1 MAEPVPQN
9 NPGEPQPLPTSTSPV
24 DFIEA
29 QRQRGAMLAMS
40 ASEADPDEA
49 SRAYDLS
56 KTTGVNPAL
65 IHTDTEAFNNKVKS
79 AITSKLVLNDDFLA
93 EYARSHALA
102 ASISN
107 DDWGQLSKISALINP
122 WRGQSSPMDAQRQ
135 ARQQEFNPGG
145 ELGLSLTKPLIA
157 GLKASSDVYAD
168 SQIVKWTPTPPPPT
182 DSVAGRL
189 AWSVASSGNLAGDL
203 AGDLVRYLMVG
214 GSQAISGL
222 AAVGGEV
229 GKEVGVSSAPKTAQ
243 DVSEALQ
250 DPGFYESIPP
260 IEGVPVGQAIG
271 SIMRGLHERFIGPVA
286 EAHAKVLDK
295 SGADVAQSLNAAQPY
310 LEQGRMPPVGIDPQI
325 DGYYKELAK
334 KDADWLKEVD
344 KEIGASSTYARNPE
358 FFAKEFVNLR
368 HPPDMSVSFEGVK
381 KLYGDDGVPEPGDN
395 KLGNVYRAAE
405 QFDHAKD
412 FQGDLD
418 ISAADWVRLKPEV
431 RDELRDFVRLR
442 RGGMT
447 AEEAKGPLA
456 TAEAPKVEGEEVK
469 SIPTPLDTV
478 SRAAKLDTTLPTK
491 GGSGYIIAPPKFYSG
506 EPIKVGDVSAKSTA
520 TFPLRESINALP
532 SGERLGWL
540 GDAPAKILGDKFIKE
555 VGDTPVHVVSD
566 QDMTALSKANG
577 WDFQAAGYYDP
588 NAGHIVISDK
598 IASGRAGPNEAIRTI
613 LHESSHVFMQDT
625 IEKYPKLAALIEK
638 IMTGAEGALKDN
650 TNAKYFKGLKYFDN
664 IHEFIAGA
672 HSDPH
677 FWDALHETKLP
688 EDLRNSLALSHDTK
702 TFWDAFRDIFK
713 QLWNSAFGTKLDDTY
728 LDAVM
733 RVSDITERLRGEMEQ
748 GPTGGLRATE
758 EASAANNLKEWFSKS
773 KMVDKEG
780 NPQVFYHGSGRSF
793 DEFKTQNTAG
803 KFGGAYFTKSTG
815 LASSYA
821 QTRTK
826 IGESGQ
832 VYPVY
837 LKIENPKIMDDPGLW
852 GKLKTQFSK
861 IKGEPT
867 SSSALTTEDINNLKS
882 RGYDGIVNKTLN
894 EVVVFDP
901 TQVKSA
907 VGNRGTF
914 SSTDPR
920 ISATR
925 EVPPED
931 RPAFKTPGTIGMSPK
946 RMENYNKLLEK
957 ENQEKI
963 DFSKKL
969 AEKSEREQQTT
980 EWKENYDKVKDE
992 VRAEFIQ
999 RPDVAAER
1007 LLRDGMA
1014 PDGSKLRNHKLD
1026 ADALTAEQK
1035 KALPPEFY
1043 GKNGV
1048 APDDLA
1054 PAFGFASGDELVAS
1068 LARTKAQQDL
1078 EGLTPAASFNQRLKA
1093 ETERAMRQR
1102 YGDLETNVLEMAK
1115 DQVFSPTT
1123 LDRLSE
1129 EVLALAEAGGKEI
1142 TLDRATLQK
1151 LARDKFNNIPIGN
1164 HSSDKYIAAAGRAG
1178 QVAEDA
1184 LLEGKIAEAFKAKQ
1198 EQYLSMLYGA
1208 EANKL
1213 EKVKSQFDKRVP
1225 KWQRREPPGI
1235 EQADAVWM
1243 HQILEQIGL
1252 GKRSLQDLD
1261 RSKELVSPYKS
1272 LRGYAEGVN
1281 GQNELYNTDVNAM
1294 PVAQKVAISDFLFT
1308 DNYRNEVDKMLPD
1321 EFRQVFDSLKSIDH
1335 YSRNEKKYTVKGA
1348 KEDLEEV
1355 VNGLVERLKA
1365 AVDNK
1370 PISESLQQKKSAG
1383 RVIGTWLL
1391 NPETWAN
1398 RLDLGDRFGP
1408 FNQLIIRPITEGQ
1421 YTLRVLEREF
1431 ASKWGD
1437 VAKSYTDLRKKI
1449 SNPLFKET
1457 DGSPIQM
1464 TKANAYAVLQ
1474 NMGNTAQRAKLVKGW
1489 GIDED
1494 VNIGTQKI
1502 WNWLRQ
1508 VGIGPDDLA
1517 RAQKLGGV
1525 FNDAFKHSETTYTQI
1540 NGVAPARIDLNT
1552 MQTPWG
1558 EAKEWYH
1565 PLIPD
1570 PLRHKVDLSIDQMMG
1585 ESGYYRPSP
1594 AAGYA
1599 KTRTGA
1605 TYPIDLTFDSVPFK
1619 LKQILNDAAMRQQ
1632 ITEVSKIVYN
1642 KSFQGAFKRY
1652 YGAEYASAL
1661 DAWMKDVAG
1670 NRSWVP
1676 QNMAALDKATNG
1688 LAQNLNTALIGLNL
1702 GTVMKHAP
1710 TAAAFSIAE
1719 VGPINFARSMAKM
1732 IYELPGSRESWNFAM
1747 AQSEELQNRM
1757 RHVEDTLIA
1766 QNQETFKKVGWK
1778 GTASTIHDLASW
1790 YGHYPVGITDLI
1802 SAVAMWDAEY
1812 KRLAEAHPDLEHGDL
1827 VYGANTAVRRTH
1839 GSSILSNRPALMRAG
1854 GLWKLVTPFYNF
1866 FNNALQRNYELAW
1879 KSKLAI
1885 QGLEVPEMVGFDS
1898 AEFKAGPAHIPRI
1911 IGGLIVFGVIPS
1923 LIEQMVDPLPQQPG
1937 EGNAKHWAKVLTQAY
1952 PSMIPGVRDIV
1963 NGLERNR
1970 DPSLGLFGTAMRDVA
1985 EPLRTASWTKSPGQA
2000 FQTANRAIG
2009 MATGLTMEPVGKAG
2023 RFMINVMHGDEHPQ
2037 GIGDWA
2043 KGLYKGTMKE
2053 QRR

>member
-9 NPGEPQPLPTSTSPV
+9 NPGEPQPIPTSPGPV
-24 DFIEA
+24 DFIQE

-56 KTTGVNPAL
+56 RSTGVNPAL

-79 AITSKLVLNDDFLA
+79 AVTSKLVLNNDFLA
-93 EYARSHALA
+93 EYARSHPLA
-102 ASISN
+102 PSISN
-107 DDWGQLSKISALINP
+107 DDWGQLDKVAGLINP
-122 WRGQSSPMDAQRQ
+122 WRGVKEPLSAGLAA
-135 ARQQEFNPGG
+135 AREEWAGG
-145 ELGLSLTKPLIA
+145 EGI
-157 GLKASSDVYAD
+157 LKIS
-168 SQIVKWTPTPPPPT
+168 PPPPLPT
-182 DSVAGRL
+182 NESFAGRL
-189 AWSVASSGNLAGDL
+189 GWSLQAGIYNPVEDL
-203 AGDLVRYLMVG
+203 AEGLVRLGMRGASTAMAGTAGVVG
-214 GSQAISGL
+214 EI
-222 AAVGGEV
+222 
-229 GKEVGVSSAPKTAQ
+229 GKELGFHSAPKTAQ
-243 DVSEALQ
+243 DVAQALQ
-250 DPGFYESIPP
+250 DPGFWASIPP
-260 IEGVPVGQAIG
+260 IEGAPVGQAIG
-271 SIMRGLHERFIGPVA
+271 AVMRGLHERFIGPYD
-286 EAHAKVLDK
+286 EKNIGVLDK
-295 SGADVAQSLNAAQPY
+295 AGEQVAQSMNAAAPY
-310 LEQGRMPPVGIDPQI
+310 IEQGRMPPVGIDQHI

-334 KDADWLKEVD
+334 QDADWLKEVD

-381 KLYGDDGVPEPGDN
+381 KLYGEEGGPEPGDN

-405 QFDHAKD
+405 QYDHAKD

-469 SIPTPLDTV
+469 PIPTPLDTV
-478 SRAAKLDTTLPTK
+478 SRAAKLDTTLPTE

-540 GDAPAKILGDKFIKE
+540 GDAPAKILGDKFIKV

-566 QDMTALSKANG
+566 ADMTALSKANG

-588 NAGHIVISDK
+588 NEGHIVISDK
-598 IASGRAGPNEAIRTI
+598 VASGRAGSNEAIRTI
-613 LHESSHVFMQDT
+613 LHESSHVFMQET
-625 IEKYPKLAALIEK
+625 IEKYPKLAALIDK
-638 IMTGAEGALKDN
+638 IMNGASGALAAQN
-650 TNAKYFKGLKYFDN
+650 HPYLKYFNSLRYFDN
-664 IHEFIAGA
+664 IHEFMAGA

-677 FWDALHETKLP
+677 FWDALHDTKIP

-702 TFWDAFRDIFK
+702 TFWDAFRDVFK

-733 RVSDITERLRGEMEQ
+733 RVSDITERLRGGEEK

-758 EASAANNLKEWFSKS
+758 E
-773 KMVDKEG
+773 
-780 NPQVFYHGSGRSF
+780 
-793 DEFKTQNTAG
+793 
-803 KFGGAYFTKSTG
+803 
-815 LASSYA
+815 
-821 QTRTK
+821 
-826 IGESGQ
+826 
-832 VYPVY
+832 
-837 LKIENPKIMDDPGLW
+837 
-852 GKLKTQFSK
+852 
-861 IKGEPT
+861 
-867 SSSALTTEDINNLKS
+867 
-882 RGYDGIVNKTLN
+882 
-894 EVVVFDP
+894 
-901 TQVKSA
+901 VK
-907 VGNRGTF
+907 
-914 SSTDPR
+914 
-920 ISATR
+920 
-925 EVPPED
+925 PED

-946 RMENYNKLLEK
+946 RMENYSKLLEK

-980 EWKENYDKVKDE
+980 EWKENYNKVKDE

-1014 PDGSKLRNHKLD
+1014 PDGSKLHNHKLD

-1043 GKNGV
+1043 SKNGV

-1093 ETERAMRQR
+1093 ETERVMRQR

-1213 EKVKSQFDKRVP
+1213 EKVKTQFDKRVP

-1261 RSKELVSPYKS
+1261 RSKQLVSPYKS
-1272 LRGYAEGVN
+1272 LRDYAEGVN

-1294 PVAQKVAISDFLFT
+1294 PVAQRVAISDFLFT

-1370 PISESLQQKKSAG
+1370 PISESLQQKKSVG
-1383 RVIGTWLL
+1383 RLIGTWLL

-1431 ASKWGD
+1431 AGKWGE

-1474 NMGNTAQRAKLVKGW
+1474 NMGNAAQRAKLVKGW

-1494 VNIGTQKI
+1494 VDIGTQKI

-1517 RAQKLGGV
+1517 RAQKLGDV

-1632 ITEVSKIVYN
+1632 VTEVSKIVYN

-1676 QNMAALDKATNG
+1676 QNMAALDKGVNG
-1688 LAQNLNTALIGLNL
+1688 LVQNLNTALIGLNL
-1702 GTVMKHAP
+1702 GTVAKHAP
-1710 TAAAFSIAE
+1710 TAAVFSLAE
-1719 VGPINFARSMAKM
+1719 VGPINFAKSMAKI
-1732 IYELPGSRESWNFAM
+1732 IYELPGSHETWNWVM
-1747 AQSEELQNRM
+1747 DTSEEVQNRM
-1757 RHVEDTLIA
+1757 RHVEDTLVA
-1766 QNQETFKKVGWK
+1766 QNKDTFDKVGAK
-1778 GTASTIHDLASW
+1778 GKFTSFRDAVNW

-1802 SAVAMWDAEY
+1802 SAVAMFHAEY
-1812 KRLAEAHPDLEHGDL
+1812 KRLAEENPEMSHGDL
-1827 VYGANTAVRRTH
+1827 AYGANTAVRRTH
-1839 GSSILSNRPALMRAG
+1839 GSSIVSNRPSLMRAG
-1854 GLWKLVTPFYNF
+1854 GLWKLVSPFYNF

-1879 KSKLAI
+1879 QSKLAI
-1885 QGLEVPEMVGFDS
+1885 QGREVPEMVGFDS
-1898 AEFKAGPAHIPRI
+1898 KEFKAGLDHIPRI
-1911 IGGLIVFGVIPS
+1911 IGGLIVFGVVPS
-1923 LIEQMVDPLPQQPG
+1923 LIEQMVDPLPQEQG
-1937 EGNAKHWAKVLTQAY
+1937 ESNAKHWAKVLTQAY

-1963 NGLERNR
+1963 NGLNRNR

-1985 EPLRTASWTKSPGQA
+1985 EPLRTSSWTKSPGQA

-2023 RFMINVMHGDEHPQ
+2023 RFMINTMHGNEHPA
-2037 GIGDWA
+2037 GLGDWA

>member
-1 MAEPVPQN
+1 MAD
-9 NPGEPQPLPTSTSPV
+9 QPLTPQASSPV

-65 IHTDTEAFNNKVKS
+65 IHTDTDAFNNKVKS
-79 AITSKLVLNDDFLA
+79 AITSKLVLNNDFLA
-93 EYARSHALA
+93 EYARSHPLA
-102 ASISN
+102 PSISN
-107 DDWGQLSKISALINP
+107 DDWGQLDKVAGLINP
-122 WRGQSSPMDAQRQ
+122 WRGVV
-135 ARQQEFNPGG
+135 
-145 ELGLSLTKPLIA
+145 KPLTA
-157 GLKASSDVYAD
+157 GLQEAQKAWAEGGDAIQVS
-168 SQIVKWTPTPPPPT
+168 PPPPRYSPSVIGGVGQALQGAMT
-182 DSVAGRL
+182 NVPFDLTSDLIRLAIKGATSATYGVAG
-189 AWSVASSGNLAGDL
+189 AAGE
-203 AGDLVRYLMVG
+203 
-214 GSQAISGL
+214 I
-222 AAVGGEV
+222 
-229 GKEVGVSSAPKTAQ
+229 GKELGFHKAPETAR
-243 DVSEALQ
+243 DVADALQ
-250 DPGFYESIPP
+250 DPGFWATLGPL
-260 IEGVPVGQAIG
+260 EGGIG
-271 SIMRGLHERFIGPVA
+271 TVMAGLHQRLLGPVTP
-286 EAHAKVLDK
+286 EHAKALDK
-295 SGADVAQSLNAAQPY
+295 AGEEVAQSINTAAPY
-310 LEQGRMPPVGIDPQI
+310 VTEGRMPPVGIDQHI

-334 KDADWLKEVD
+334 QDADWLKEVD

-405 QFDHAKD
+405 QYDHAKD

-447 AEEAKGPLA
+447 AEEAKGPKVAAVEAPAEPLKEGDEAKPPTPLNTVARAAKVDEPALA
-456 TAEAPKVEGEEVK
+456 PKGWDTAEPGMKFEYSVPETAAPAEFDHRGMPFRSVATFPVKDIISKLDQTHLTEGAGLLQKFFGNKISELAGDVPIHVVDRPTIQRMIPDSPESPGFYQGGKIVLRSDIVDGTQPSWIAAHVVTHEAAHAMSVEELYNFPELRQAVRNIMGEADEHMSRVNKGARDLFNYAFKNEKEFFAETISRPELRDVLKDTPISKDLANKLGLKEKTNSIWDAVRNVMKELWTRITGRVPDNSVMDAMFRIGEALEEANKILKKMSDEAEAP
-469 SIPTPLDTV
+469 
-478 SRAAKLDTTLPTK
+478 A
-491 GGSGYIIAPPKFYSG
+491 
-506 EPIKVGDVSAKSTA
+506 
-520 TFPLRESINALP
+520 
-532 SGERLGWL
+532 
-540 GDAPAKILGDKFIKE
+540 
-555 VGDTPVHVVSD
+555 
-566 QDMTALSKANG
+566 
-577 WDFQAAGYYDP
+577 
-588 NAGHIVISDK
+588 
-598 IASGRAGPNEAIRTI
+598 
-613 LHESSHVFMQDT
+613 
-625 IEKYPKLAALIEK
+625 EK
-638 IMTGAEGALKDN
+638 I
-650 TNAKYFKGLKYFDN
+650 
-664 IHEFIAGA
+664 
-672 HSDPH
+672 
-677 FWDALHETKLP
+677 
-688 EDLRNSLALSHDTK
+688 
-702 TFWDAFRDIFK
+702 
-713 QLWNSAFGTKLDDTY
+713 
-728 LDAVM
+728 
-733 RVSDITERLRGEMEQ
+733 Q
-748 GPTGGLRATE
+748 G
-758 EASAANNLKEWFSKS
+758 
-773 KMVDKEG
+773 
-780 NPQVFYHGSGRSF
+780 
-793 DEFKTQNTAG
+793 
-803 KFGGAYFTKSTG
+803 
-815 LASSYA
+815 
-821 QTRTK
+821 
-826 IGESGQ
+826 
-832 VYPVY
+832 
-837 LKIENPKIMDDPGLW
+837 
-852 GKLKTQFSK
+852 
-861 IKGEPT
+861 
-867 SSSALTTEDINNLKS
+867 
-882 RGYDGIVNKTLN
+882 
-894 EVVVFDP
+894 
-901 TQVKSA
+901 
-907 VGNRGTF
+907 
-914 SSTDPR
+914 
-920 ISATR
+920 
-925 EVPPED
+925 PED

-1014 PDGSKLRNHKLD
+1014 PDGTKLRNHKLD

-1035 KALPPEFY
+1035 KSLPPEFY

-1093 ETERAMRQR
+1093 ETERVMRQR

-1151 LARDKFNNIPIGN
+1151 LARDKFNNIPLGN

-1213 EKVKSQFDKRVP
+1213 EKIKSQFDKRVP

-1261 RSKELVSPYKS
+1261 RSKALVSPYKS
-1272 LRGYAEGVN
+1272 LRDYAEGVN

-1294 PVAQKVAISDFLFT
+1294 PVAQRVAISDFLFT

-1383 RVIGTWLL
+1383 RLIGTWLL

-1474 NMGNTAQRAKLVKGW
+1474 NMGNAAQRAKLVKGW
-1489 GIDED
+1489 GIDENVD
-1494 VNIGTQKI
+1494 IGAQKI

-1517 RAQKLGGV
+1517 RAQKLGDV

-1676 QNMAALDKATNG
+1676 QNMAALDKAVNG

-1747 AQSEELQNRM
+1747 EQSEELQNRM

-1812 KRLAEAHPDLEHGDL
+1812 KRLADAHPNLEHGDL

-1879 KSKLAI
+1879 KSKLAV
-1885 QGLEVPEMVGFDS
+1885 QGREVPEMVGFDS
-1898 AEFKAGPAHIPRI
+1898 KEFKAGIEHIPKI
-1911 IGGLIVFGVIPS
+1911 IGGIIVFGVIPS
-1923 LIEQMVDPLPQQPG
+1923 LIEQMVSPLEQQPG

-1952 PSMIPGVRDIV
+1952 PSMIPGVRDII

-1985 EPLRTASWTKSPGQA
+1985 EPLRSASWTKSPGQA

-2023 RFMINVMHGDEHPQ
+2023 RFMINVMHGDEHPA
-2037 GIGDWA
+2037 GLGDWA
-2043 KGLYKGTMKE
+2043 KGLYKGTMRE